1 MPRAQHGGRFD
12 DQHPAEPIDP
22 DVDIR
27 HDVSPLVIGLRHPEA
42 RAVGAVA
49 AGGVV
54 GAVCRYELGLAWPT
68 AAGHFP
74 WPTFA
79 VNVIGC
85 VLIGVVMVLT
95 SDVFAVHWL
104 VRRAL
109 STGLLGGFTTFSTY
123 AVDVERLLATDHP
136 GLALADLVLTV
147 FACLVGVVL
156 STRLTRRLYARRIR
170 AREEVLA

>member
-1 MPRAQHGGRFD
+1 MSRHAQHHPDR
-12 DQHPAEPIDP
+12 HPAEPIDP

-27 HDVSPLVIGLRHPEA
+27 HDVSPLVAGLRHPEA
-42 RAVGAVA
+42 RAVAAVA

-74 WPTFA
+74 WTTFA
-79 VNVIGC
+79 VNAIGC

-95 SDVFAVHWL
+95 TDVFATHWL

-123 AVDVERLLATDHP
+123 AVDAERLLATHHP
-136 GLALADLVLTV
+136 ALALSDLVLTV
-147 FACLVGVVL
+147 VICLAGVVV
-156 STRLTRRLYARRIR
+156 STTLTRRLFARRIA
-170 AREEVLA
+170 ARDEALAR